1 MFLIF
6 CTAEDKNKIESS
18 ISRLKAEVAALKGEL
33 DAIKR
38 QPDSTAELKAQLA
51 TLKGELDAI
60 KRQPDSTVELKAE
73 LATLK
78 GKLESQPDFTAEL
91 QTQLE
96 TYKAAITNQLR
107 EMFQVQIDALKK
119 ENDTLKDEVDALKR
133 QPDSTVELKAQL
145 ATLKGELDAIKKE
158 NAALKDEVDKLK
170 QQISNPTTPPT
181 SPTPPTPPT
190 PDEKIFYLK
199 PNDAAFISNDIEKI
213 PAQIAK
219 ALNVDDMK
227 NFLIANDSETSKKFQ
242 KLLNVHFKAVKSFA
256 DKLKL
261 KDLDDE
267 ELSETV
273 TSKYFKLFQQIIFDN
288 LLLAIQRGVKTSD
301 DFYAEFLAK
310 LNAYLEQCGI
320 YSVNVKAG
328 VKATDDD
335 YKNMSLQNVKTSNKN
350 LAGVIN
356 QIERLPYRIN
366 YLDEFGEQ
374 KFFQYNGMMSLYK
387 AV

>member
-18 ISRLKAEVAALKGEL
+18 ISKLKAEVATLKSEL
-33 DAIKR
+33 DALKR
-38 QPDSTAELKAQLA
+38 QPDSTAELKAEIA
-51 TLKGELDAI
+51 KLKGELDAL
-60 KRQPDSTVELKAE
+60 KRQPDSTAELKAE
-73 LATLK
+73 VTTLK
-78 GKLESQPDFTAEL
+78 SELDTLKNNSVSTAEL
-91 QTQLE
+91 KTQLE

-107 EMFQVQIDALKK
+107 EMFQVQCDAL
-119 ENDTLKDEVDALKR
+119 
-133 QPDSTVELKAQL
+133 
-145 ATLKGELDAIKKE
+145 KKE
-158 NAALKDEVDKLK
+158 NAALKVEVEELK
-170 QQISNPTTPPT
+170 KQIPT
-181 SPTPPTPPT
+181 STTPPTPPAP

-199 PNDAAFISNDIEKI
+199 PTDAVFISNDSEKI
-213 PAQIAK
+213 PAQISK

-242 KLLNVHFKAVKSFA
+242 KLISLHLKAVQSFA

-288 LLLAIQRGVKTSD
+288 LLLAIQRGVKTTD
-301 DFYAEFLAK
+301 DFYTKFLAK

-320 YSVNVKAG
+320 YTVNAESG
-328 VKATDDD
+328 VKATDED
-335 YKNMSLQNVKTSNKN
+335 YKNMSLQNVKTSDKN
-350 LAGVIN
+350 LAGIIC

>member
-6 CTAEDKNKIESS
+6 CTEEDKNKIESS
-18 ISRLKAEVAALKGEL
+18 ISRLKAEVATLKGEL
-33 DAIKR
+33 DALKR
-38 QPDSTAELKAQLA
+38 QPDSTAELKAEVA
-51 TLKGELDAI
+51 TLRSESDAL
-60 KRQPDSTVELKAE
+60 KLQPDSTAELKAE
-73 LATLK
+73 VATLK
-78 GKLESQPDFTAEL
+78 DEVAELKSKDFTAEL

-119 ENDTLKDEVDALKR
+119 EN
-133 QPDSTVELKAQL
+133 
-145 ATLKGELDAIKKE
+145 
-158 NAALKDEVDKLK
+158 AALKDEIDALK
-170 QQISNPTTPPT
+170 R
-181 SPTPPTPPT
+181 PTPPPPPT
-190 PDEKIFYLK
+190 DVVFDAVFI
-199 PNDAAFISNDIEKI
+199 PNDREKI

-219 ALNVDDMK
+219 ALNVDDIK

-242 KLLNVHFKAVKSFA
+242 KLIDVHFKAVKSFA

-273 TSKYFKLFQQIIFDN
+273 TGKYFKLFQQIIFDN
-288 LLLAIQRGVKTSD
+288 LLLAIQRGLQTSD
-301 DFYAEFLAK
+301 PFYTEFSAK

-335 YKNMSLQNVKTSNKN
+335 YKNMSLQNVKTSDQN
-350 LAGVIN
+350 LAGVIC

-387 AV
+387 VV

>member
-18 ISRLKAEVAALKGEL
+18 ISKLKAEVATLKSEL
-33 DAIKR
+33 DALKR
-38 QPDSTAELKAQLA
+38 QPDSTAELKAEVT
-51 TLKGELDAI
+51 TLKSELD
-60 KRQPDSTVELKAE
+60 
-73 LATLK
+73 TLK
-78 GKLESQPDFTAEL
+78 NNSVSTAEL
-91 QTQLE
+91 KTQLE

-107 EMFQVQIDALKK
+107 EIFQVQFDAL
-119 ENDTLKDEVDALKR
+119 
-133 QPDSTVELKAQL
+133 
-145 ATLKGELDAIKKE
+145 KKE
-158 NAALKDEVDKLK
+158 NAALKVEVEELK
-170 QQISNPTTPPT
+170 KQIPTSTTPPT
-181 SPTPPTPPT
+181 TLP
-190 PDEKIFYLK
+190 PDERIFYLK
-199 PNDAAFISNDIEKI
+199 PTDAVFISNDSEQI
-213 PAQIAK
+213 PAQISK

-227 NFLIANDSETSKKFQ
+227 NFLIANDSEISKKFQ
-242 KLLNVHFKAVKSFA
+242 KLISLHLKAVQSFA

-288 LLLAIQRGVKTSD
+288 LLLAIQRGVKTTD
-301 DFYAEFLAK
+301 DFYTKFLAK

-320 YSVNVKAG
+320 YTVNAESG

-335 YKNMSLQNVKTSNKN
+335 YKNMSLQNVKTSDKN
-350 LAGVIN
+350 LAGVIC